1 MNLPTASV
9 MPFADRTDAGR
20 RLAERLVGLN
30 LPDPVALAL
39 PRGGVPVAAEVAR
52 ALNAPLDLVIV
63 RKLGMPGHA
72 ELAAGAIADGDP
84 PVRVLNDTVLRMA
97 GIGPADLDPVIA
109 RETAELARRRAA
121 YLGAG
126 PRLPLAGR
134 SAIVIDDGIATG
146 ATMRAALRAVRQ
158 AGPRRLI
165 LAVPVAPADVLADLA
180 TEADEIICLL
190 RPDPFLAVG
199 AHYADFD
206 QVSDDRVIA
215 ALTPPPA
222 AGTPAQGSG

>member
-1 MNLPTASV
+1 MNQPTASV

-20 RLAERLVGLN
+20 RLAERLARLA
-30 LPDPVALAL
+30 LPDPVVLAL

-52 ALNAPLDLVIV
+52 ALEAPLDLVIV

-84 PVRVLNDTVLRMA
+84 PVRVLNDGVLRMA

-109 RETAELARRRAA
+109 SETAELARRRAA
-121 YLGAG
+121 YLGTR
-126 PRLPLAGR
+126 PRPPLAGR

-165 LAVPVAPADVLADLA
+165 LAVPVAPADVLADLSS
-180 TEADEIICLL
+180 EADEVVCLL
-190 RPDPFLAVG
+190 CPEPFLAVG
-199 AHYADFD
+199 LHYTDFE
-206 QVSDDRVIA
+206 QVSDDRVIS

-222 AGTPAQGSG
+222 AGRPAHRSD